1 MKSLLFL
8 VLLCLFRINNLGFC
22 LEEEARKDNNGVGS
36 PGFTS
41 VTSFGAIGDG
51 KTDDTKAFLK
61 AWEAVCKGRS
71 KGKYTKI
78 LVPQGQTFMLK
89 PLAFVG
95 PCNSSSISF
104 MIKGNLVAP
113 SYTWYAG
120 TYPTWI
126 HFDSINRLVVTGGGT
141 IDGRGSLW
149 WGNVHKRPSAMNFN
163 NCNGLRISNL
173 RHLNSPRSHVGLS
186 CSKNIEVSDLNMT
199 APGDSPNTDG
209 IDISNCKKVNIHDS
223 VIATGDDCIAINSGS
238 SDINITGIFCGP
250 GHGISV
256 GSLGVNGDLATVEE
270 VRVKN
275 CTFTNTQNDVRI
287 KTYQNGSGYARKIS
301 FMDIHM
307 VASENPIIIDQSYHN
322 GGTNGGKGK
331 SSNKYQ
337 NCHLA
342 RPKSQTGNGKGVK
355 VSDVRYT
362 RIHGSSASDQAIT
375 LNCDADLGCVGIV
388 MDNVNMVSAT
398 TGHKVFASCKNAHGS
413 FYDSKVT
420 CLKKYYL

>member
-1 MKSLLFL
+1 MKTSLFF
-8 VLLCLFRINNLGFC
+8 VLLCLFQINKLGFC
-22 LEEEARKDNNGVGS
+22 LEEEAQKAKNGVGS
-36 PGFTS
+36 NGFIT

-71 KGKYTKI
+71 RGNTKI
-78 LVPQGQTFMLK
+78 LVPQGKTFMLK

-95 PCNSSSISF
+95 PCKSSSISF
-104 MIKGNLVAP
+104 MIRGNLVAP
-113 SYTWYAG
+113 GYTWYAG
-120 TYPTWI
+120 RYPTWI
-126 HFDSINRLVVTGGGT
+126 NFDSINGLVLTGGGT

-149 WGNVHKRPSAMNFN
+149 WGKVDNRPSAMHFN

-186 CSKNIEVSDLNMT
+186 CSKNIEVSGLRMT
-199 APGDSPNTDG
+199 APGNSPNTDG
-209 IDISNCKKVNIHDS
+209 IDISNCQEVNIHAS

-238 SDINITGIFCGP
+238 SRINITGIFCGP

-256 GSLGVNGDLATVEE
+256 GSLGLYGDFATVEE

-275 CTFTNTQNDVRI
+275 CTFTNTQNGVRI

-301 FMDIHM
+301 FDYINM

-322 GGTNGGKGK
+322 KGTNGGKRK
-331 SSNKYQ
+331 SSNSYQ

-342 RPKSQTGNGKGVK
+342 KPRSQHGNSKGVK

-375 LNCDADLGCVGIV
+375 LNCDADLGCAGIV
-388 MDNVNMVSAT
+388 MDHVNMISST
-398 TGHKVFASCKNAHGS
+398 SGHKVFASCKNAQGS
-413 FYDSKVT
+413 FYASKVS
-420 CLKKYYL
+420 CLKG